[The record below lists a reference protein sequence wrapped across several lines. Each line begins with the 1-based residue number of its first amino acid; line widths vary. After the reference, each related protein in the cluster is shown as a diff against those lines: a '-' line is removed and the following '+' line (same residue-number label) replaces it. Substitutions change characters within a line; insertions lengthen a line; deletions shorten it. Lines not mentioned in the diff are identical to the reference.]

1 MSAER
6 ALHFNNL
13 HREATARAEE
23 FRVEAKLHDRDDRR
37 WILLSAAA
45 FAATVLAACLR
56 DIVELETKEKPDA

>member
-6 ALHFNNL
+6 ALKYNHL
-13 HREATARAEE
+13 HQEATARAEE
-23 FRVEAKLHDRDDRR
+23 LRLDAKLQDHDERR

-45 FAATVLAACLR
+45 FAATVLASCLR